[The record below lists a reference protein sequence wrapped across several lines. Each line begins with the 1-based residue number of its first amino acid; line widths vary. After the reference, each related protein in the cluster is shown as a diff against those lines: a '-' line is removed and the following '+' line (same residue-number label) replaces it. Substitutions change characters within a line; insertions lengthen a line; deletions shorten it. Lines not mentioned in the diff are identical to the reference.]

1 MCNRSF
7 ALPNKAICFKGTK
20 TKTKIYVCPL
30 SFKSSCSPSLVVG
43 RQSWVKVWG
52 NTVHEQAQQERVLF
66 YIISRKSDSDQ
77 LCYLISY
84 LSLTLFAIRV
94 ALLGSGL
101 VGYQHVALDGR
112 WTEPLFGFLYERVF
126 HLLYQLVEEQIR
138 QL

>member
-1 MCNRSF
+1 M
-7 ALPNKAICFKGTK
+7 
-20 TKTKIYVCPL
+20 YVLCPL
-30 SFKSSCSPSLVVG
+30 NPPAVRRLSLVVNRG
-43 RQSWVKVWG
+43 LRYGG

-94 ALLGSGL
+94 ALLRSGL

-126 HLLYQLVEEQIR
+126 HLLYQLVEEQVR
-138 QL
+138 QLRM

>member
-1 MCNRSF
+1 MS
-7 ALPNKAICFKGTK
+7 
-20 TKTKIYVCPL
+20 L

-52 NTVHEQAQQERVLF
+52 KYCPRAGTTRARAF